1 MRNRLII
8 SALRPTW
15 TWNICLKIQLHR
27 PKAPQTNLHNIS
39 PHTLHHLDLN
49 VAAAPQT
56 HGYMSSLSL
65 SSPSNLPPWEVSS
78 TSQPCSCLTDHL
90 FVCFVRK
97 DWKEHKHTHTHR
109 QPQLFPTEPVLF
121 LLCGALFPSH
131 LRSSWLLSTPTRGL
145 MWDLI
150 NWQVAPRRVKWRQ
163 IHWHLEQV
171 CKQSQWRCQTDNIH
185 H

>member
-39 PHTLHHLDLN
+39 PHTLHHLGLN
-49 VAAAPQT
+49 VAAEPQT
-56 HGYMSSLSL
+56 HGYMSSFSL
-65 SSPSNLPPWEVSS
+65 SSPSNLPPWEVSF

-97 DWKEHKHTHTHR
+97 DWKEHKHTHTGNHSSS
-109 QPQLFPTEPVLF
+109 PLSLCCSFCVGHYF
-121 LLCGALFPSH
+121 LLTSAAADCCPHPLVVSCG
-131 LRSSWLLSTPTRGL
+131 T
-145 MWDLI
+145 
-150 NWQVAPRRVKWRQ
+150 
-163 IHWHLEQV
+163 
-171 CKQSQWRCQTDNIH
+171 
-185 H
+185 